1 MIANA
6 QTFWLEN
13 LKLANRYNGWIF
25 SQILPFL
32 GQEVLEI
39 GCGNGNFTVL
49 LAQQCLRVVAVD
61 LDQEYVRAAKSRL
74 AGKAG
79 VTVLHADA
87 TQMQW
92 RSSFDTVV
100 MLDVLEHIQD
110 DVQML
115 RSLSHCLKPQGKLI
129 VKVPALEWLYSPMD
143 EAIGHYRR
151 YNKNTLNKSFR
162 KAGFSNS
169 SMWYFNI
176 AGIPGWWLNGKVL
189 NRTQPPAEQVGL
201 FNSLVPILSFT
212 ESIVKPPVG
221 LSLFVVATKK

>member
-1 MIANA
+1 MVANA

-79 VTVLHADA
+79 VKVLHADA

-162 KAGFSNS
+162 KAGFSNP